1 MPPLESRLSTHKWP
15 QLYGAIFFQQ
25 GFEGFFME
33 TMDEVVG
40 SAKINIFMSY
50 VKVLTRN
57 ARSTQ
62 NFRTHRDCG
71 THWDHIQRCADSA
84 LVKW

>member
-50 VKVLTRN
+50 VKVLTRGMRVQHRILGHIGTV
-57 ARSTQ
+57 ARTGIISS
-62 NFRTHRDCG
+62 DAP
-71 THWDHIQRCADSA
+71 IQR
-84 LVKW
+84 W